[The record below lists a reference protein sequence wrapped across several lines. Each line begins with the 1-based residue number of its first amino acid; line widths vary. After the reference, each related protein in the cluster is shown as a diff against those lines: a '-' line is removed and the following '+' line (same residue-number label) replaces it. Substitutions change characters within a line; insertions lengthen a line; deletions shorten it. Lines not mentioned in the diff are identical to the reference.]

1 MDLQAV
7 WEALRPYWVVW
18 LIILF
23 AAVVFFAY
31 RPKNKKRFED
41 AARIPLR
48 DDEGER

>member
-1 MDLQAV
+1 VDLQTV